1 MEDTSE
7 AKSGRERRVAERSR
21 VTFGMVCDAG
31 ASMSSGRVLDLSM
44 TGAFIHT
51 DNVLPIGTLVTL
63 FPVGEAGDELFEID
77 ARVVRVSRGTSAD
90 DPPGMG
96 VHFDEIG
103 EEEQRALAALLG
115 NMPETSDMSLT
126 HMPIVRATDLSDEEG
141 ERSQLKSMLRRFR
154 RRGR

>member
-1 MEDTSE
+1 ME

-51 DNVLPIGTLVTL
+51 DQPLPLGTLVTL
-63 FPVGEAGDELFEID
+63 FPVGDAGDDLFEID
-77 ARVVRVSRGTSAD
+77 AKVVRISQGTSAE

-96 VHFDEIG
+96 VHFDISSEDDK
-103 EEEQRALAALLG
+103 QALAALL
-115 NMPETSDMSLT
+115 NKMPETGASSLT
-126 HMPIVRATDLSDEEG
+126 HMPIMRGTDLSDEEG
-141 ERSQLKSMLRRFR
+141 AESRLKSMLRRLR
-154 RRGR
+154 RRA